1 MRFFL
6 FLIISLSIV
15 FVSCKKDDDPPLS
28 EEECADVNSAFAT
41 QVQPIFAASCA
52 LSGCHD
58 QSSAEAGLRFNTHSN
73 IKQAIESNQQQF
85 LASINFD
92 GGASGWM
99 PRSNATQ
106 QAQAS
111 DKLPGTQIEIIECW
125 ITRGMPN
132 D

>member
-1 MRFFL
+1 MRYTSLFFMAAL
-6 FLIISLSIV
+6 LIIS
-15 FVSCKKDDDPPLS
+15 SCKKDDDPPLT
-28 EEECADVNSAFAT
+28 EEECADVNSTFAT

-73 IKQAIESNQQQF
+73 IKQAIEINQQQF
-85 LASINFD
+85 LASINFQ
-92 GGASGWM
+92 GNAAGWM

-106 QAQAS
+106 PAQSS
-111 DKLPGTQIEIIECW
+111 DKLPDTQIEIIECW